1 MMTKTMTITMTT
13 QTITLALLE
22 KDSCPAL
29 PIGPF
34 SPPSE
39 MTMTMTMTTTT
50 TMTMTLAVLRIPRLV
65 KLNEKSGNMGEKLIG
80 FKYKVIWQR

>member
-1 MMTKTMTITMTT
+1 MTIRTMTA
-13 QTITLALLE
+13 TITLALLE

-29 PIGPF
+29 PIGSSF
-34 SPPSE
+34 SPPAGMTMWK

-50 TMTMTLAVLRIPRLV
+50 TMTMTLAVIPPLV
-65 KLNEKSGNMGEKLIG
+65 KLNEKRGNVGEKLIG